1 MSGTQTYAVCPECN
15 NQEADAYWCSEM
27 GDNLSCKKCG
37 FDSGWKKSDFDKAKK
52 YLKRL
57 SHAELVAIQ
66 NFVFDMIDY
75 KYGQENKED
84 IS

>member
-1 MSGTQTYAVCPECN
+1 MSGAQTYAVCPECN

-37 FDSGWKKSDFDKAKK
+37 YDSGWKKSDFDKAKN
-52 YLKRL
+52 YLRKL

-66 NFVFDMIDY
+66 SFVFDMIDY
-75 KYGQENKED
+75 RYGQENKED